1 MQTLIY
7 MIRHGESVG
16 NQKRDFLGHTD
27 LPITEKGEKQALA
40 AADYLASI
48 GFAPDAVYASPLCRA
63 HKTALLA
70 LSKCSAP
77 DPILLDGLR
86 EIYAGDWE
94 GKNFDAL
101 DVEYPEE
108 RRVWREDI
116 GHARPVGG
124 EAVAELYG
132 RVVSTVLTIAKENE
146 GKTEVVAVHATLIRA
161 VQCLFEGKTLDQ
173 MNEVPWVPNAS
184 ITTLGYEN
192 GRMYVISGGRSDH
205 LGDLER
211 DAIPK
216 DELLEMKK

>member
-40 AADYLASI
+40 AAAYLSSI
-48 GFAPDAVYASPLCRA
+48 GFAPDSVYASPLCRA
-63 HKTALLA
+63 YKTTLLA
-70 LSKCSAP
+70 LSLCEAP
-77 DPILLDGLR
+77 APICLDGLR

-108 RRVWREDI
+108 RRIWREDV

-124 EAVAELYG
+124 ESVAQLYG
-132 RVVSTVLTIAKENE
+132 RVVSTVLTIAKENL
-146 GKTEVVAVHATLIRA
+146 GKTVFIGTHATPIRA
-161 VQCLFEGKTLDQ
+161 VETYARGKSVDL
-173 MNEVPWVPNAS
+173 MCEVPWPANAS
-184 ITTLGYEN
+184 LSVYRFDGERLISVAYSFDDF
-192 GRMYVISGGRSDH
+192 MKDVIDVDH
-205 LGDLER
+205 
-211 DAIPK
+211 A
-216 DELLEMKK
+216 LLY

>member
-101 DVEYPEE
+101 DLEYPEE
-108 RRVWREDI
+108 RLVWREDI

-146 GKTEVVAVHATLIRA
+146 GKTVFIGTHATPIRA
-161 VQCLFEGKTLDQ
+161 VETYARGKSADL
-173 MNEVPWVPNAS
+173 MCEVPWPSNAS
-184 ITTLGYEN
+184 LSVYRFDGE
-192 GRMYVISGGRSDH
+192 RLISLAYSYDEFMKDIDVDH
-205 LGDLER
+205 S
-211 DAIPK
+211 
-216 DELLEMKK
+216 LLY

>member
-86 EIYAGDWE
+86 EIYAGEWE

-146 GKTEVVAVHATLIRA
+146 GKTVFIGTHATPIRA
-161 VQCLFEGKTLDQ
+161 VETYARGKSADL
-173 MNEVPWVPNAS
+173 MCEVPWPSNAS
-184 ITTLGYEN
+184 LSVYRFDGE
-192 GRMYVISGGRSDH
+192 RLISLSYSYDEFMKDVDVDH
-205 LGDLER
+205 SL
-211 DAIPK
+211 K
-216 DELLEMKK
+216 Y

>member
-40 AADYLASI
+40 AAAYLSSI
-48 GFAPDAVYASPLCRA
+48 GFAPDSVYASPLCRA
-63 HKTALLA
+63 YKTTLLA
-70 LSKCSAP
+70 LSLCEAP
-77 DPILLDGLR
+77 APICLDGLR

-108 RRVWREDI
+108 RRVWREDV

-124 EAVAELYG
+124 ESVAELYG

-146 GKTEVVAVHATLIRA
+146 GKTVFI
-161 VQCLFEGKTLDQ
+161 
-173 MNEVPWVPNAS
+173 
-184 ITTLGYEN
+184 
-192 GRMYVISGGRSDH
+192 
-205 LGDLER
+205 
-211 DAIPK
+211 
-216 DELLEMKK
+216 

>member
-146 GKTEVVAVHATLIRA
+146 GKTVFIGTHATPIRA
-161 VQCLFEGKTLDQ
+161 VETYARGKSADL
-173 MNEVPWVPNAS
+173 MCEVPWPSNAS
-184 ITTLGYEN
+184 LSVYRIDGERL
-192 GRMYVISGGRSDH
+192 ISLSYSYDEFMKDIDVDH
-205 LGDLER
+205 SL
-211 DAIPK
+211 K
-216 DELLEMKK
+216 Y

>member
-27 LPITEKGEKQALA
+27 LPITEKGEAQALA
-40 AADYLASI
+40 AAKYLSSI
-48 GFAPDAVYASPLCRA
+48 NFKPDAVYASPLCRA
-63 HKTALLA
+63 YKTTLLA
-70 LSKCSAP
+70 LSECRHPAP
-77 DPILLDGLR
+77 VCLDGLR
-86 EIYAGDWE
+86 EIYAGEWE

-108 RRVWREDI
+108 RRVWREDV

-146 GKTEVVAVHATLIRA
+146 GKTVFIGTHATPIRA
-161 VQCLFEGKTLDQ
+161 VETYARGKSADL
-173 MNEVPWVPNAS
+173 MCEVPWPSNAS
-184 ITTLGYEN
+184 LSVYRYDGD
-192 GRMYVISGGRSDH
+192 RLISVAYSYDEFMKDVGVDH
-205 LGDLER
+205 SL
-211 DAIPK
+211 K
-216 DELLEMKK
+216 Y

>member
-86 EIYAGDWE
+86 EIYAGEWE

-101 DVEYPEE
+101 DLEYPEE
-108 RRVWREDI
+108 RLVWREDI

-146 GKTEVVAVHATLIRA
+146 GKTVFIGTHATPIRA
-161 VQCLFEGKTLDQ
+161 VETYARGKSADL
-173 MNEVPWVPNAS
+173 MCEVPWPSNAS
-184 ITTLGYEN
+184 LSVYRFDGE
-192 GRMYVISGGRSDH
+192 RLISLAYSYDEFMKDIDVDH
-205 LGDLER
+205 S
-211 DAIPK
+211 
-216 DELLEMKK
+216 LLY

>member
-146 GKTEVVAVHATLIRA
+146 GKTVFIGTHATPIRA
-161 VQCLFEGKTLDQ
+161 VETYARGKSADL
-173 MNEVPWVPNAS
+173 MCEVPWPSNAS
-184 ITTLGYEN
+184 LSVYRFDGE
-192 GRMYVISGGRSDH
+192 RLISLAYSYDEFMKDVDVDH
-205 LGDLER
+205 SL
-211 DAIPK
+211 K
-216 DELLEMKK
+216 Y

>member
-48 GFAPDAVYASPLCRA
+48 GFQPDTVYASPLCRA

-70 LSKCSAP
+70 LSRCHAP
-77 DPILLDGLR
+77 APILLDGLR

-101 DVEYPEE
+101 DLEYPEE
-108 RRVWREDI
+108 RLTWREDI

-146 GKTEVVAVHATLIRA
+146 GKTVFIGTHATPIRA
-161 VQCLFEGKTLDQ
+161 VETYARGKSADL
-173 MNEVPWVPNAS
+173 MCEVPWPSNAS
-184 ITTLGYEN
+184 LSVYRYDGKRLVSVAYSYDEF
-192 GRMYVISGGRSDH
+192 MKDVDVDH
-205 LGDLER
+205 SLR
-211 DAIPK
+211 Y
-216 DELLEMKK
+216 

>member
-63 HKTALLA
+63 LKTALLA

-146 GKTEVVAVHATLIRA
+146 GKTVFIGTHATPIRA
-161 VQCLFEGKTLDQ
+161 VETYARGKSADL
-173 MNEVPWVPNAS
+173 MCEVPWPSNAS
-184 ITTLGYEN
+184 LSVYRFDGE
-192 GRMYVISGGRSDH
+192 RLISLAYSYDEFVKDVDVDH
-205 LGDLER
+205 SL
-211 DAIPK
+211 K
-216 DELLEMKK
+216 Y

>member
-16 NQKRDFLGHTD
+16 IQKRDFLGHTD

-77 DPILLDGLR
+77 APILLDGLR

-101 DVEYPEE
+101 DLEYPEE
-108 RRVWREDI
+108 RLVWREDI

-146 GKTEVVAVHATLIRA
+146 GKTVFIGTHATPIRA
-161 VQCLFEGKTLDQ
+161 VETYARGKSADL
-173 MNEVPWVPNAS
+173 MCEVPWPSNAS
-184 ITTLGYEN
+184 LSVYRFDGE
-192 GRMYVISGGRSDH
+192 RLISLAYSYDEFMKDIDVDH
-205 LGDLER
+205 S
-211 DAIPK
+211 
-216 DELLEMKK
+216 LLY

>member
-146 GKTEVVAVHATLIRA
+146 GKTVFIGTHATPIRA
-161 VQCLFEGKTLDQ
+161 VETYARGKSADL
-173 MNEVPWVPNAS
+173 MCEVPWPSNAS
-184 ITTLGYEN
+184 LSVYRIDGERL
-192 GRMYVISGGRSDH
+192 ISLSYSYDEFMKDVDVDH
-205 LGDLER
+205 SL
-211 DAIPK
+211 K
-216 DELLEMKK
+216 Y

>member
-146 GKTEVVAVHATLIRA
+146 GKTVFIGTHATPIRA
-161 VQCLFEGKTLDQ
+161 VETYARGKSADL
-173 MNEVPWVPNAS
+173 MCEVPWPSNAS
-184 ITTLGYEN
+184 LSVYRFDGE
-192 GRMYVISGGRSDH
+192 RLISLSYSYDEFMKDVDVDH
-205 LGDLER
+205 SL
-211 DAIPK
+211 K
-216 DELLEMKK
+216 Y

>member
-132 RVVSTVLTIAKENE
+132 RVVSTVLTIAKKNE
-146 GKTEVVAVHATLIRA
+146 GKTVFIGTHATPIRA
-161 VQCLFEGKTLDQ
+161 VETYARGKSADL
-173 MNEVPWVPNAS
+173 MCEVPWPSNAS
-184 ITTLGYEN
+184 LSVYRIDGERL
-192 GRMYVISGGRSDH
+192 ISLSYSYDEFMKDVDVDH
-205 LGDLER
+205 SL
-211 DAIPK
+211 K
-216 DELLEMKK
+216 Y

>member
-16 NQKRDFLGHTD
+16 IQKRDFLGHTD

-77 DPILLDGLR
+77 APILLDGLR

-101 DVEYPEE
+101 DLEYPEE
-108 RRVWREDI
+108 RLVWREDI

-132 RVVSTVLTIAKENE
+132 RVVSTVLTVAKENE
-146 GKTEVVAVHATLIRA
+146 GRTVFIGTHATPIRA
-161 VQCLFEGKTLDQ
+161 VETYARGKSADL
-173 MNEVPWVPNAS
+173 MCEVPWPSNAS
-184 ITTLGYEN
+184 LSVYRFDGE
-192 GRMYVISGGRSDH
+192 RLISLAYSYDEFMKDIDVDH
-205 LGDLER
+205 S
-211 DAIPK
+211 
-216 DELLEMKK
+216 LLY

>member
-77 DPILLDGLR
+77 APILLDGLR
-86 EIYAGDWE
+86 EIYAGEWE

-101 DVEYPEE
+101 DLEYPEE
-108 RRVWREDI
+108 RLVWREDI

-146 GKTEVVAVHATLIRA
+146 GKTVFIGTHATPIRA
-161 VQCLFEGKTLDQ
+161 VETYARGKSADL
-173 MNEVPWVPNAS
+173 MCEVPWPSNAS
-184 ITTLGYEN
+184 LSVYRFDGE
-192 GRMYVISGGRSDH
+192 RLISLAYSYDEFMKDIDVDH
-205 LGDLER
+205 S
-211 DAIPK
+211 
-216 DELLEMKK
+216 LLY

>member
-86 EIYAGDWE
+86 EIYAGEWE

-146 GKTEVVAVHATLIRA
+146 GKTVFIGTHATPIRA
-161 VQCLFEGKTLDQ
+161 VETYARGKSADL
-173 MNEVPWVPNAS
+173 MCEVPWPSNAS
-184 ITTLGYEN
+184 LSVYRIDGERL
-192 GRMYVISGGRSDH
+192 ISLSYSYDEFMKDIDVDH
-205 LGDLER
+205 SL
-211 DAIPK
+211 K
-216 DELLEMKK
+216 Y